1 MEARFW
7 HLHLLHPSQLVWRHL
22 HLLRDLLSLRR
33 FPQTATHALI
43 SIVRPV
49 PFVQSFHNP
58 DELWNRTTVLPAAT
72 SMRASSEAVD
82 DFLDSTPTCNGRT
95 QREARPFVADVEG
108 VVSGSCPPGF
118 PGNLR
123 RPLSQSGGTASFPD
137 ILRVGKLM
145 YRGIRWINFA
155 ILQVSGKSGSI
166 VNRAHECEGRAVQW
180 VTFAC
185 KNRTHTEIIITPPQ
199 TTDQALLTYAA

>member
-72 SMRASSEAVD
+72 SMRAS
-82 DFLDSTPTCNGRT
+82 
-95 QREARPFVADVEG
+95 
-108 VVSGSCPPGF
+108 GF

>member
-72 SMRASSEAVD
+72 SMRAS
-82 DFLDSTPTCNGRT
+82 
-95 QREARPFVADVEG
+95 
-108 VVSGSCPPGF
+108 GF

-123 RPLSQSGGTASFPD
+123 RPQSQSGGTASFPV
-137 ILRVGKLM
+137 ILGVGKLI
-145 YRGIRWINFA
+145 YRGIRWIN
-155 ILQVSGKSGSI
+155 Q
-166 VNRAHECEGRAVQW
+166 AHECEGWAVQW

-185 KNRTHTEIIITPPQ
+185 KNRTHIEIIITPPQ